1 MKKAQS
7 ENFIYDRTL
16 KELLQGIPKR
26 FITMLTGQE
35 AVKLL
40 DPTFP
45 KTEERRADYMQKLS
59 FLLLVPYFLIWNVYK
74 HKPSHKKLV

>member
-1 MKKAQS
+1 MKKPQQ

-45 KTEERRADYMQKLS
+45 KTEERRADFVVIMEI
-59 FLLLVPYFLIWNVYK
+59 YFT
-74 HKPSHKKLV
+74 